1 MHPLGT
7 CGYSHSGTRPPLP
20 PLLLGS
26 QIVSP
31 WLFIGAARRAGN
43 QRSRHVPVPIVCA
56 IRHLS
61 CGYECYSKRTELVI
75 DSWST
80 ELGMVNER
88 FVLPGLAALKN
99 RPERAALWILGSLAS
114 LKCWLRLFLLIRC
127 DLFLVEV
134 RSMSWHVNFSY
145 FILRWT
151 FHFNLIVVFLDRRG
165 SVYVRVSWSTS
176 LFWFLGVS
184 NIFIDTT
191 AVL

>member
-1 MHPLGT
+1 
-7 CGYSHSGTRPPLP
+7 
-20 PLLLGS
+20 
-26 QIVSP
+26 
-31 WLFIGAARRAGN
+31 
-43 QRSRHVPVPIVCA
+43 
-56 IRHLS
+56 
-61 CGYECYSKRTELVI
+61 
-75 DSWST
+75 
-80 ELGMVNER
+80 MVNER

-165 SVYVRVSWSTS
+165 SVYVYRGSCLSIDFLVLVSR
-176 LFWFLGVS
+176 GQ
-184 NIFIDTT
+184 
-191 AVL
+191 